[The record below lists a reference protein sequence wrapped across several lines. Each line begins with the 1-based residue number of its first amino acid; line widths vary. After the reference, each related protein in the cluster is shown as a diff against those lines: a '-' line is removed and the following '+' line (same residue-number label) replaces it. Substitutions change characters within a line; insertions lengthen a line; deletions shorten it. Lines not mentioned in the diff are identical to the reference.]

1 MKLPRLRRYKIANL
15 GKKID
20 LRSLRVRLTLGIAT
34 VSAVCVIGIALWTGW
49 QMQSILIST
58 NKQNLTYVA
67 ERFNYEVEIYAE
79 MMTAEKAVQKAI
91 NNLTDESTLLWLK
104 SYPDKKT
111 IAQSETMMV
120 HPSFEALKSL
130 PQFPME
136 PEIVP
141 VDGRYWVLC
150 GTRLQ
155 VGNSY
160 LGKIYLAQDTTKD
173 KSMLLR
179 FIPKL
184 IMASLLCAGIMVLL
198 IDLYVKRSL
207 QPLKRISKLAKTI
220 SPDHLAEA
228 QLHLSNAP
236 SEVTELSQTFDMM
249 LLRLHQAWENQRQF
263 VSNVSHELRTPL
275 TVVSGYLQST
285 LRRGTNLTQPQR
297 EALEI
302 AASEADSTIQLL
314 QDLLELARADSGN
327 LMFKVEPLILNDL
340 VEEVVTM
347 AKQYSNRDIKI
358 DGIYSFV
365 EAKADRNRLKQV
377 LINLVDNAIK
387 YSPDHEPVTVKLR
400 EFSNQAIIEV
410 CDRGI
415 GIPLQDQSRIFER
428 FYRVDE
434 ARCRSTGGTGLGL
447 SIVKTLVEGMG
458 GTVTVGSKSGEGS
471 VFTVTLPINKVSS
484 FY

>member
-1 MKLPRLRRYKIANL
+1 MKLPRLRR
-15 GKKID
+15 KKID

-34 VSAVCVIGIALWTGW
+34 VSAICVIGIALWTGW
-49 QMQSILIST
+49 QMQSILINT

-79 MMTAEKAVQKAI
+79 MMTAEKAVQRAI

-104 SYPDKKT
+104 SSQGNI

-150 GTRLQ
+150 GTSLR
-155 VGNSY
+155 VRNSY

-358 DGIYSFV
+358 DENYSFV

-410 CDRGI
+410 CDRGM

-434 ARCRSTGGTGLGL
+434 ARSRSTGGTGLGL

-471 VFTVTLPINKVSS
+471 VFTVALPINKVSS

>member
-1 MKLPRLRRYKIANL
+1 MKLPLLQRKKTAHIF
-15 GKKID
+15 KKID

-34 VSAVCVIGIALWTGW
+34 VSAICVIGIALWTGW
-49 QMQSILIST
+49 QMQSILVNT
-58 NKQNLTYVA
+58 NKQNLRYVA
-67 ERFNYEVEIYAE
+67 ERFDYEVGIYVD
-79 MMTAEKAVQKAI
+79 MMSVEKAVQKAI

-104 SYPDKKT
+104 SSQGKI

-150 GTRLQ
+150 GTPLQ
-155 VGNSY
+155 VRNRTV
-160 LGKIYLAQDTTKD
+160 GKIYLAQDTTND

-184 IMASLLCAGIMVLL
+184 IMTSLFCAGLMVLL

-207 QPLKRISKLAKTI
+207 KPLKRISKLAKTI

-228 QLHLSNAP
+228 QLHLNNAP

-302 AASEADSTIQLL
+302 AASETDSTIQLL

-327 LMFKVEPLILNDL
+327 LMFKVEALILNDL
-340 VEEVVTM
+340 VEEVVIM

-358 DGIYSFV
+358 EGNYSFV

-400 EFSNQAIIEV
+400 EFNNQAIIQV

-471 VFTVTLPINKVSS
+471 VFTVALPISKVSS